1 MKRLLCLILIL
12 VLAAGLLAACGK
24 EPDNT
29 AVSGGTTGPSTTA
42 PEATPEPTPE
52 PYNAQLLTGYEKD
65 SGYPDNQRAVA
76 IMFNNL
82 IDARPQNGLSDAE
95 IVVEIKVEGGITRL
109 MGIFDDWSDLG
120 KIGPIRSARDQYLK
134 LIMPWQMLYVHDGQ
148 SVVVDYMVRD
158 YHYDE
163 FNLKQVGSFAWREP
177 GRYNWAGKT
186 NLATEHT
193 EYTDGE
199 HLAEFI
205 TNQGVDTYRDYG
217 ESTFFN
223 FVDYREPARQL
234 SGSEVSVA
242 QQVTV
247 QHSSSYRTRLTYD
260 SSLNLYYMSQ
270 YYGSK
275 TGYLDTVDQ
284 NNEQQLAFDNVVVL
298 FTDIHAYPQYAEK
311 DLQDV
316 DYDFGGYG
324 YYIYGGQAERIR
336 WVKGVPE
343 QALRLVQMDGET
355 PYEINCGKTYLA
367 VVDLDEYNNFIC
379 EALPTAQG

>member
-12 VLAAGLLAACGK
+12 VLSVGLLAACGK
-24 EPDNT
+24 DPGTAGGEGGGNEPAAT
-29 AVSGGTTGPSTTA
+29 
-42 PEATPEPTPE
+42 PESTPEPTPE

-65 SGYPDNQRAVA
+65 SSYPDNQRPVA

-95 IVVEIKVEGGITRL
+95 IVVEIKVEGGITRF
-109 MGIFDDWSDLG
+109 MGIFDDWSDLD

-158 YHYDE
+158 YDYDE
-163 FNLKQVGSFAWREP
+163 FNLKQVGSFAWREKD
-177 GRYNWAGKT
+177 RYNWAGKT

-199 HLAEFI
+199 HLADYI
-205 TNQGVDTYRDYG
+205 TDQGVDTFRDYG

-234 SGSEVSVA
+234 SGDEVTVA
-242 QQVTV
+242 EQVTV

-270 YYGSK
+270 YYGKS
-275 TGYLDTVDQ
+275 GYLDTIDQ
-284 NNEQQLAFDNVVVL
+284 NNDQQLAFDNVVVL
-298 FTDIHAYPQYAEK
+298 FTDIYTYPEYREK
-311 DLQDV
+311 DLQYV

-324 YYIYGGQAERIR
+324 YYIYGGKAERIR

-343 QALRLVQMDGET
+343 QALRLVQLDGST

-367 VVDLDEYNNFIC
+367 VVDLDEFNNFTC
-379 EALPTAQG
+379 EALTTSEG